1 MNPSDSSISK
11 MPSRIP
17 ELDGVRGIAVLFVIL
32 LHASWAA
39 ALGPGVVSRIA
50 SYGFAGVDLFFVL
63 SGFLITGILLNAK
76 GDRDYFRNFYLKRA
90 LRIWP
95 LYYALLLVA
104 FGLVPTVI
112 RHAHLLMGELPILES
127 KNIFVY
133 IFMLQNLWYPG
144 SAAPSLLGVTWS
156 LAIEEQ
162 FYFVWPWLVLLCSR
176 KKLTIIVV
184 AVLFFSPL
192 LRVWAKGHGI
202 ADPSIYSMTWFRLD
216 GLSIGA
222 LVALWCKSEFFSVV
236 RMKWIALSAMI
247 VGVPASL
254 WLFEDHSKVFVP
266 LFYSVISIAS
276 AGLMMFAIWCC
287 MTNSFFGLALR
298 STSLRYIGR
307 ISYCLYLVHQPVY
320 YFLASRLVK
329 DHTLGSGAAF
339 SVMAF
344 GFVVTLGIASLSWYF
359 FESPILKLKGK
370 LEYHP
375 CQTLAKI

>member
-1 MNPSDSSISK
+1 
-11 MPSRIP
+11 
-17 ELDGVRGIAVLFVIL
+17 
-32 LHASWAA
+32 
-39 ALGPGVVSRIA
+39 
-50 SYGFAGVDLFFVL
+50 L
-63 SGFLITGILLNAK
+63 SGFLITGILLDAK
-76 GDRDYFRNFYLKRA
+76 GDPGYFRNFYLKRA

-112 RHAHLLMGELPILES
+112 RHAHATMGELSNLES

-144 SAAPSLLGVTWS
+144 KAAPSLLGVTWS

-162 FYFVWPWLVLLCSR
+162 FYFIWPWLVLLCSR
-176 KKLTIIVV
+176 KKLSILLV
-184 AVLFFSPL
+184 AALFLSPL
-192 LRVWAKGHGI
+192 LRLWAKGHGV
-202 ADPSIYSMTWFRLD
+202 AEPTIYAMTWFRLD

-236 RMKWIALSAMI
+236 RMKWMALSALI

-254 WLFEDHSKVFVP
+254 WLFEGQSKP
-266 LFYSVISIAS
+266 LMPLLYSVISIAS

-287 MTNSFFGLALR
+287 MTNSLFGLALR

-329 DHTLGSGAAF
+329 NHAIGSGAAF
-339 SVMAF
+339 SFMAF
-344 GFVVTLGIASLSWYF
+344 GFVVSLGIASLSWYF
-359 FESPILKLKGK
+359 FESPILKLKCK
-370 LEYHP
+370 FEFHS
-375 CQTLAKI
+375 CQALAKI